1 MKKIILASTSTVYGS
16 NYLEYLLPTLS
27 VFFTNVKTVLF
38 LPYARPSGISYTSYT
53 SIVKEAFVNIN
64 IAVKGIHEFKNPT
77 DAIKSAEAIF
87 VGGGNTFELVNQL
100 YKNDLLGVLREVI
113 DTGTPYLGSSAGS
126 NICGVN
132 IKNTNDMPIV
142 YPPSFTTLGCLS
154 FNINAH
160 YLDPIDGSSHMG
172 ETRET
177 RIKEFHVLNDTPVLG
192 LREGSW
198 LEVMDDTITL
208 RGSHTARLF
217 LQNQIPIE
225 IKSDSELTIL

>member
-1 MKKIILASTSTVYGS
+1 M
-16 NYLEYLLPTLS
+16 
-27 VFFTNVKTVLF
+27 
-38 LPYARPSGISYTSYT
+38 
-53 SIVKEAFVNIN
+53 VNIN

-113 DTGTPYLGSSAGS
+113 DKGTPYLGSSAGS

-208 RGSHTARLF
+208 KGNHTARLF

>member
-53 SIVKEAFVNIN
+53 AIVKEALVNIN

-177 RIKEFHVLNDTPVLG
+177 RIKEYHIYNETSVIG

-198 LEVMDDTITL
+198 LKVDGDSIILQGELSARVFKQNEIPFEL
-208 RGSHTARLF
+208 ESGS
-217 LQNQIPIE
+217 
-225 IKSDSELTIL
+225 DVVV